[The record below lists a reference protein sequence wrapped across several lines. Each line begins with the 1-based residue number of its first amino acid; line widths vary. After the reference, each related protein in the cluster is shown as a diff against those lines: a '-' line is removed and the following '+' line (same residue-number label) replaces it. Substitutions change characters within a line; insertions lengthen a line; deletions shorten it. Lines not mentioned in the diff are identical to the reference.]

1 MSIKRTYN
9 RAPGFIGDHYII
21 DVAAAHGYELDD
33 DAAKWRDYVGTP
45 DHADW
50 GEYDLA
56 ISAIAEASVQFIRDK
71 GHAVTEEDE

>member
-21 DVAAAHGYELDD
+21 DVALAHGYNPDD
-33 DAAKWRDYVGTP
+33 DAEKWINYEGNPESD
-45 DHADW
+45 DW
-50 GEYDLA
+50 DDYDLA